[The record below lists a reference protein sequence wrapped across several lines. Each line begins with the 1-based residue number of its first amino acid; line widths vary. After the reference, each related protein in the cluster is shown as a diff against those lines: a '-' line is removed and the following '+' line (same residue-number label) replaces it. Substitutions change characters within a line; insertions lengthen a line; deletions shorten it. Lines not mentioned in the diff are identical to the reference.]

1 MCLRHF
7 SLQYVVQLTLI
18 FSLGDP
24 LMDQVS
30 SGFILGVCFICKE
43 TYVLGA
49 FLVSIIIREFCHW
62 QELLQMVILMVDI
75 GLEVLFQN
83 GICLFCLSVGFV
95 RWGGHV
101 DFRFVTPPLLM
112 PSGNSLPLGHA
123 PYDIGPG
130 LWYLAWH
137 VFHFLADSID
147 SPCLLIHHLCHCA
160 RPQLFV

>member
-1 MCLRHF
+1 M
-7 SLQYVVQLTLI
+7 QLTHV

-24 LMDQVS
+24 FMDKVS
-30 SGFILGVCFICKE
+30 NGFIFGVCFICQE

-49 FLVSIIIREFCHW
+49 FFVSIIIREFCHG
-62 QELLQMVILMVDI
+62 QELLQMVILIVDV

-95 RWGGHV
+95 RQWGRV
-101 DFRFVTPPLLM
+101 DFHFVTLLLLV

-130 LWYLAWH
+130 LWYVARR

-147 SPCLLIHHLCHCA
+147 SPRLLIHHFCHCA
-160 RPQLFV
+160 RPYLFV